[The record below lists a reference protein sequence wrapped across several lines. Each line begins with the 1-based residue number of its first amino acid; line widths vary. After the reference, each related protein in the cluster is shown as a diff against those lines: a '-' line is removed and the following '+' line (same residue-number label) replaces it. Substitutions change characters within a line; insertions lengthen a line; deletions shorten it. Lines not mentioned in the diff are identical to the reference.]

1 MNILKNCVRM
11 SCRYCVE
18 VSMKKVMIF
27 HSGSLESC
35 HKLNFFNIQSTL
47 QIFCVRTH
55 DDLLCSILSC
65 IVCLFVCLFDWALD
79 SEIQLWVGPCCG
91 VQPQAQG
98 VGVFVT
104 PLLHL
109 KVL

>member
-65 IVCLFVCLFDWALD
+65 IINSCSLY
-79 SEIQLWVGPCCG
+79 SR
-91 VQPQAQG
+91 
-98 VGVFVT
+98 
-104 PLLHL
+104 LLYTTDRSSL
-109 KVL
+109 TTV